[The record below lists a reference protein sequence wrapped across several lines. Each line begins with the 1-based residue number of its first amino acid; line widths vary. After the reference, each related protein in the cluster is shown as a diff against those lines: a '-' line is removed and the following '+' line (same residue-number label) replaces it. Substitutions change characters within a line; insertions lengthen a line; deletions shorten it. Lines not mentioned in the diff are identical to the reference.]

1 MTIWCIF
8 IDKYLGDGGR
18 SALALIRIL
27 WIAGFV
33 SARGLSL
40 VAWQWIYLF
49 AALTLLSV
57 ADVLFGMK
65 CYVLSVFDYRK
76 TFGRWVVIF
85 KYKQFKL

>member
-1 MTIWCIF
+1 MGLYGIRANFGIGDKVKIWCIF

-27 WIAGFV
+27 WIVGLA

-49 AALTLLSV
+49 AALALLSV
-57 ADVLFGMK
+57 RMCCSG
-65 CYVLSVFDYRK
+65 
-76 TFGRWVVIF
+76 
-85 KYKQFKL
+85 